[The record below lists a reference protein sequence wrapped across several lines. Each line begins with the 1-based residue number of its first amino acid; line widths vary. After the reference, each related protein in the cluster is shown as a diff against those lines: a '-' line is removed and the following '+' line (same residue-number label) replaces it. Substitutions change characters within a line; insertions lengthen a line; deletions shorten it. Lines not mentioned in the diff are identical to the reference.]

1 MVRSE
6 RCGTVNHTTGG
17 SQDTAPHPTPGLSEP
32 AQIKLDVYTYMHTHM
47 HTHAH
52 LLALLTWPPF
62 SSLSWMT
69 QSAAADGGRGRGG
82 GGSGEEGVCT
92 DNHQLS
98 VLVNTLLSDAKQAQQ
113 LLNIVVSLYTHPPSL
128 STSQLIDHG
137 LNQFTRADP
146 LHRQWTQGH
155 APLHHQQPRTAVW
168 TTVGWTRH
176 IPEAYGRD
184 RDWM

>member
-1 MVRSE
+1 MGCQQYHWWKPGHS
-6 RCGTVNHTTGG
+6 
-17 SQDTAPHPTPGLSEP
+17 PHPTPGLSEP
-32 AQIKLDVYTYMHTHM
+32 SQIKLDVYTYMHTHM
-47 HTHAH
+47 HTH

-62 SSLSWMT
+62 SSLSWTT
-69 QSAAADGGRGRGG
+69 QSAAADGGRGR
-82 GGSGEEGVCT
+82 GEEGVCT

-113 LLNIVVSLYTHPPSL
+113 LLNIVVSLHTHLPSL
-128 STSQLIDHG
+128 STSRLVDHS
-137 LNQFTRADP
+137 LDQFTRAHP

-176 IPEAYGRD
+176 IPEAHHRD
-184 RDWM
+184 RD